1 MRNPTGNLNYRN
13 ILTKH
18 IVFIYLN
25 YFRNGITSQENKHN
39 PAQKWIKAPQPG
51 IKGDLGSYY
60 SWIQGPPWASLDTK
74 LWEPQQQAASDATLP
89 DPLPF
94 SDFSQLSPL
103 LPAFRWPSHQTRLV
117 IIVGAQ
123 FYTVSIPIHAA
134 HRSHMLPSFIHSSKR
149 AC

>member
-1 MRNPTGNLNYRN
+1 MRNPTGNLNYSN

-51 IKGDLGSYY
+51 IKGDLGSYHT
-60 SWIQGPPWASLDTK
+60 WIQGPPWASLDTK

-94 SDFSQLSPL
+94 SDISSPTCIQMAKSSNMTCHHRGCMIL
-103 LPAFRWPSHQTRLV
+103 HPLFP
-117 IIVGAQ
+117 
-123 FYTVSIPIHAA
+123 IPCCQQVPHASLIHP
-134 HRSHMLPSFIHSSKR
+134 LQ
-149 AC
+149 